1 MAEGDIIV
9 KKVIKVSGGHHG
21 GAWKV
26 AYADFVTAMMAFF
39 LLLWLLNVTT
49 DEQKSGIADYF
60 APTTVSFSR
69 SGSGGVMGGLSM
81 SEEGA
86 KADSDAPTVVV
97 KLDAAPLTDP
107 GEQAKAESQVLED
120 ASDKQLQEEVAARE
134 QESFDEA
141 QQLLEATIKD
151 NEELQDI
158 SDQIKIEMTKEG
170 MRIQIVDQ
178 EGGSMFGAGNA
189 EMSEKT
195 QKVLGE
201 IASVINKL
209 PNDISI
215 TGHTDAGRFER
226 KDGYSNWELS
236 ADRANTSRRVLKAA
250 GVVPE
255 RMSRVI
261 GRADQDPLTPE
272 DPFLPENRRISIL
285 LLRQA
290 PVLPPS
296 LQKDRE

>member
-9 KKVIKVSGGHHG
+9 KKVIKVAGGHHG

-69 SGSGGVMGGLSM
+69 SGSGGVMGGLSI

-86 KADSDAPTVVV
+86 KSDASAPTIVVQLESQLTAPSEVSKADS
-97 KLDAAPLTDP
+97 
-107 GEQAKAESQVLED
+107 ESLED
-120 ASDKQLQEEVAARE
+120 ATDTQLQEEVAARE
-134 QESFDEA
+134 QDSFDEA
-141 QQLLEATIKD
+141 QQILEAQIKE
-151 NEELQDI
+151 NEELQEI
-158 SDQIKIEMTKEG
+158 SDQVRIEMTKEG

-178 EGGSMFGAGNA
+178 DGGSMFGAGNA

-195 QKVLGE
+195 QSVLAE
-201 IASVINKL
+201 IAKVINKL

-236 ADRANTSRRVLKAA
+236 ADRANTSRRVLTAA
-250 GVVPE
+250 GVLPE

-296 LQKDRE
+296 LQKDKE

>member
-9 KKVIKVSGGHHG
+9 KKVIKVAGGHHG

-86 KADSDAPTVVV
+86 KSDGAAPTVVV
-97 KLDAAPLTDP
+97 EL
-107 GEQAKAESQVLED
+107 AKPSEPTEDSKADSEVLED
-120 ASDKQLQEEVAARE
+120 ATDTQLQEEVAARE
-134 QESFDEA
+134 QTAFDDA
-141 QQLLEATIKD
+141 QQLLEATIKSSED
-151 NEELQDI
+151 FADI
-158 SDQIKIEMTKEG
+158 SDQVRIEMTKEG

-178 EGGSMFGAGNA
+178 DGGSMFGPGNDK
-189 EMSEKT
+189 MSEKT
-195 QKVLGE
+195 QKVLAE
-201 IASVINKL
+201 IAKVINKL

-226 KDGYSNWELS
+226 ADGYSNWELS
-236 ADRANTSRRVLKAA
+236 ADRANTSRRVLTSA
-250 GVVPE
+250 GVQPE

-290 PVLPPS
+290 SVLPPA
-296 LQKDRE
+296 LVKEAQ

>member
-69 SGSGGVMGGLSM
+69 SGSGGVMGGLSI
-81 SEEGA
+81 SKEGA
-86 KADSDAPTVVV
+86 KSSADAPTIVVQ
-97 KLDAAPLTDP
+97 LNNQLTAPSDAS
-107 GEQAKAESQVLED
+107 KAESKALED
-120 ASDKQLQEEVAARE
+120 ATDSQLEEEVAARE
-134 QESFDEA
+134 QESFDDT
-141 QQLLEATIKD
+141 QKLLEATLKSS
-151 NEELQDI
+151 EELSDI
-158 SDQIKIEMTKEG
+158 SEQVRIEMTKEG

-178 EGGSMFGAGNA
+178 DGGSMFGAGNA
-189 EMSEKT
+189 KMSEKT
-195 QKVLGE
+195 QKVLAE
-201 IASVINKL
+201 IAKVITKL
-209 PNDISI
+209 PNDVAI

-226 KDGYSNWELS
+226 ADGYSNWELS
-236 ADRANTSRRVLKAA
+236 ADRANTSRRVLMQA
-250 GVVPE
+250 GVPAE
-255 RMSRVI
+255 RMSRVV
-261 GRADQDPLTPE
+261 GKADQDPLTPE
-272 DPFLPENRRISIL
+272 DPFLSENRRISIL

-296 LQKDRE
+296 LHKERE

>member
-9 KKVIKVSGGHHG
+9 KKVIKVAGGHHG

-81 SEEGA
+81 SKEGA
-86 KADSDAPTVVV
+86 KADGAAPTVVV
-97 KLDAAPLTDP
+97 ELAKPTEPVDAS
-107 GEQAKAESQVLED
+107 KAESKALED
-120 ASDKQLQEEVAARE
+120 ATDKQLEEEVAERE
-134 QESFDEA
+134 QTAFEDA
-141 QQLLEATIKD
+141 QQLLEATIKSS
-151 NEELQDI
+151 EEL
-158 SDQIKIEMTKEG
+158 SDVSESVRIEMTKEG

-178 EGGSMFGAGNA
+178 DGGSMFGPGNDT
-189 EMSEKT
+189 MSEKT
-195 QKVLGE
+195 QKVMAE
-201 IASVINKL
+201 IAKVINKL

-226 KDGYSNWELS
+226 ADGYSNWELS
-236 ADRANTSRRVLKAA
+236 ADRANASRRVLSTA
-250 GVVPE
+250 GVAPE

-290 PVLPPS
+290 SVLPPA
-296 LQKDRE
+296 LVKEAP

>member
-81 SEEGA
+81 STEGA
-86 KADSDAPTVVV
+86 KSDSNAPTVVV
-97 KLDAAPLTDP
+97 QLNNSLTDP
-107 GEQAKAESQVLED
+107 SDQSKAESEALED
-120 ASDKQLQEEVAARE
+120 ATDKQLQEEVAARE
-134 QESFDEA
+134 QDSFDDA
-141 QQLLEATIKD
+141 QQIIEAMMKE
-151 NEELQDI
+151 NEEIEDI
-158 SDQIKIEMTKEG
+158 SEQIRIEMTKEG

-178 EGGSMFGAGNA
+178 DGGSMFGAGNA

-195 QKVLGE
+195 QKVIAE
-201 IASVINKL
+201 IAKVINKL

-236 ADRANTSRRVLKAA
+236 ADRANTSRRVLIAA
-250 GVVPE
+250 GVDME

-272 DPFLPENRRISIL
+272 DPFMAENRRISIL

-296 LQKDRE
+296 LQKEKP

>member
-9 KKVIKVSGGHHG
+9 KKVIKVAGGHHG

-81 SEEGA
+81 SKEGA
-86 KADSDAPTVVV
+86 KADGAAPTVVV
-97 KLDAAPLTDP
+97 ELAKPTEPVDAS
-107 GEQAKAESQVLED
+107 KAESEALED
-120 ASDKQLQEEVAARE
+120 ATDKQLEEEVAARE
-134 QESFDEA
+134 QTAFEDA
-141 QQLLEATIKD
+141 QQLLEATIKSSED
-151 NEELQDI
+151 LADI
-158 SDQIKIEMTKEG
+158 SDSVRIEMTKEG

-178 EGGSMFGAGNA
+178 DGGAMFGPGNDK
-189 EMSEKT
+189 MSEKT
-195 QKVLGE
+195 QKVLAE
-201 IASVINKL
+201 IAKVINKL

-226 KDGYSNWELS
+226 ADGYSNWELS
-236 ADRANTSRRVLKAA
+236 ADRANTSRRVLTAS
-250 GVVPE
+250 GVAPE

-290 PVLPPS
+290 SVLPPA
-296 LQKDRE
+296 LVKEAP